1 MNIDVKINEIEEVN
15 IVKKLIK
22 NGLIVDGSGNSSY
35 YGDILLDGDKIE
47 KIGENLQCED
57 AEIIDAKGLV
67 VAPGFIDT
75 HSHSCMLL
83 FKDSLLT
90 PKIRQGI
97 TTELVAQDGMGPAP
111 VDDKNLS
118 SWIKAMKGLEGE
130 YDVEWTW
137 RSVADYLERIEKVG
151 LGPNVAYLAP
161 HGNVRMI
168 SMGLDN
174 RKPTE
179 EEITLMQANLAKA
192 IDEGAFGMST
202 GMIYP
207 PCCYADIDEFI
218 QLGKVLHDKD
228 AVFVTHQRSE
238 ADSILD
244 SMEEILTIGK
254 ESGCKVHFSHFKVCG
269 KNNWDKF
276 PKVLDRLDR
285 AKEEGMIVSYDQ
297 YPYVAGSTMMS
308 VILPPWVHDGG
319 TDKLIERLKNTDLRE
334 KMKEDIANGIPG
346 WDNFVEFA
354 GLDGIFV
361 TFVGSEK
368 NQDVVGKNLIEVGKC
383 KGKDPLDAIFD
394 VILEEENIVGLVDFY
409 GTEEHVK
416 LIMSRAEQNVCTDGI
431 MGGKPHPRL
440 FGAFPRVLG
449 KYVRDEKSFT
459 LETAIYKMTGK
470 SAAVLGLKDRGLLKE
485 GYKADLVVI
494 DYDNIIDKGDYT
506 EPNQYPVGIEYV
518 IVNGEVV
525 IKEGE
530 DTGKR
535 PGKVLRKN
543 KGMEIN

>member
-1 MNIDVKINEIEEVN
+1 M
-15 IVKKLIK
+15 KKLIK
-22 NGLIVDGSGNSSY
+22 NGFVVDGSGKKGY
-35 YGDILLDGDKIE
+35 KADVLIDGDRIE
-47 KIGENLQCED
+47 RIEVNINSED
-57 AEIIDAKGLV
+57 AIIIDAEGLV

-75 HSHSCMLL
+75 HSHSSMLL

-111 VDDKNLS
+111 VNENTLS
-118 SWIKAMKGLEGE
+118 PWIKAMKGLEGE

-137 RSVADYLERIEKVG
+137 RSVADYLDRIEKLD
-151 LGPNVAYLAP
+151 LGPNIAYLAP
-161 HGNVRMI
+161 HGNVRMV

-179 EEITLMQANLAKA
+179 EEMKLMQDNLAKA

-207 PCCYADIDEFI
+207 PCCYADIDEFKE
-218 QLGKVLHDKD
+218 LGKVLHDKD
-228 AVFVTHQRSE
+228 AIFVTHQRSE

-276 PKVLDRLDR
+276 PKVLDRLDK
-285 AKEEGMIVSYDQ
+285 AKEEGMIVSFDQ

-319 TDKLIERLKNTDLRE
+319 TDKLIERLKDTNLRA
-334 KMKEDIANGIPG
+334 KMKEDISNGIPG

-361 TFVGSEK
+361 TFVGSDR
-368 NQDVVGKNLIEVGKC
+368 NQDLVGKDLNEVGIIR
-383 KGKDPLDAIFD
+383 GKDPLDAIFD

-409 GTEEHVK
+409 GTEEHIK
-416 LIMSRAEQNVCTDGI
+416 LIMSRPEQNVCTDGI

-440 FGAFPRVLG
+440 FGSFPRVIG

-470 SAAVLGLKDRGLLKE
+470 SAQVLGLNDRGLLKE
-485 GYKADLVVI
+485 GYSADIVI
-494 DYDNIIDKGDYT
+494 FDFDNVIDKGDYT
-506 EPNQYPVGIEYV
+506 DPKQYPVGINHV
-518 IVNGEVV
+518 FVNGELV
-525 IKEGE
+525 IDNGE
-530 DTGKR
+530 DTGNR
-535 PGKVLRKN
+535 PGRVLRK
-543 KGMEIN
+543 K

>member
-47 KIGENLQCED
+47 KIGEHLQCED
-57 AEIIDAKGLV
+57 AEIIDAKGFVLE
-67 VAPGFIDT
+67 PGFIDT
-75 HSHSCMLL
+75 HSHSSMLL

-137 RSVADYLERIEKVG
+137 RSVADYLERIEKIG
-151 LGPNVAYLAP
+151 LGPNIAYLAP

-179 EEITLMQANLAKA
+179 EEMTLMQANLAKA

-319 TDKLIERLKNTDLRE
+319 TDKLIERLKDSDLRE

-354 GLDGIFV
+354 GLEGIFV

-368 NQDVVGKNLIEVGKC
+368 NQDVVGMNLVEVGKC

-416 LIMSRAEQNVCTDGI
+416 LIMSRPEQNVCTDGI

-494 DYDNIIDKGDYT
+494 DYDNVIDKGDYT

-535 PGKVLRKN
+535 PGKVLRKS

>member
-1 MNIDVKINEIEEVN
+1 M
-15 IVKKLIK
+15 KKLIK
-22 NGLIVDGSGNSSY
+22 NGLIVDGSGNSSH

-57 AEIIDAKGLV
+57 AEIIDAKGFV

-75 HSHSCMLL
+75 HSHSSMLL

-111 VDDKNLS
+111 VDDINLS

-130 YDVEWTW
+130 YNVEWTW

-179 EEITLMQANLAKA
+179 EEMTLMQANLAKA

-218 QLGKVLHDKD
+218 QLGKILHDKD

-319 TDKLIERLKNTDLRE
+319 TDKLIERLKDANLRE

-354 GLDGIFV
+354 GLEGIFV

-416 LIMSRAEQNVCTDGI
+416 LIMSRPEQNVCTDGI

-485 GYKADLVVI
+485 GYKADLVII

>member
-1 MNIDVKINEIEEVN
+1 MKT
-15 IVKKLIK
+15 LIK
-22 NGLIVDGSGNSSY
+22 NGIIIDGTGGDRYTGDVLINNG
-35 YGDILLDGDKIE
+35 IIE
-47 KIGENLQCED
+47 KIGNDLNDSQ
-57 AEIIDAKGLV
+57 AEIIDAAGLIV
-67 VAPGFIDT
+67 SPGFIDT
-75 HSHSCMLL
+75 HSHSSMLL
-83 FKDSLLT
+83 FKDSLLS
-90 PKIRQGI
+90 PKIKQGI

-111 VDDKNLS
+111 VNDATLS
-118 SWIKAMKGLEGE
+118 PWIKAMKGLEGE
-130 YDVEWTW
+130 YEVEWTW
-137 RSVADYLERIEKVG
+137 RSVKDYLDTIEKLD

-179 EEITLMQANLAKA
+179 EEMKLMQENLAKA

-218 QLGKVLHDKD
+218 ELGKVLHDKD
-228 AVFVTHQRSE
+228 VVFVTHQRSE
-238 ADSILD
+238 ADFILD

-285 AKEEGMIVSYDQ
+285 AKEEGMTVSFDQ

-319 TDKLIERLKNTDLRE
+319 TEKLLERLKDQNLRE
-334 KMKEDIANGIPG
+334 KMKEDIKNGIHG

-354 GLDGIFV
+354 GLEGIFV
-361 TFVGSEK
+361 TFVGSDK
-368 NQDVVGKNLIEVGKC
+368 NQDVVGKNLIEVGQI
-383 KGKDPLDAIFD
+383 KGKNPLDAIFD

-416 LIMSRAEQNVCTDGI
+416 LIMSRPEQNVCTDGI

-440 FGAFPRVLG
+440 YGAFPRVLG
-449 KYVRDEKSFT
+449 KYVREEQLFS

-470 SAAVLGLKDRGLLKE
+470 SAEVLGLKDRGQLKE
-485 GYKADLVVI
+485 GLAADILIFDSEKV
-494 DYDNIIDKGDYT
+494 IDKGDYT
-506 EPNQYPVGIEYV
+506 DPNQYPLGINCV
-518 IVNGEVV
+518 LVNGEQV
-525 IKEGE
+525 IKDGE

-535 PGKVLRKN
+535 SGKVLRRK
-543 KGMEIN
+543 

>member
-1 MNIDVKINEIEEVN
+1 M
-15 IVKKLIK
+15 KKLIK
-22 NGLIVDGSGNSSY
+22 NGLIVDGSGGKSFK
-35 YGDILLDGDKIE
+35 GDLLINGDKIE
-47 KIGENLQCED
+47 KIGANIHSED
-57 AEIIDAKGLV
+57 AIIIDAEGLV
-67 VAPGFIDT
+67 VSPGFIDT
-75 HSHSCMLL
+75 HSHSSMLL

-111 VDDKNLS
+111 VTEETLS
-118 SWIKAMKGLEGE
+118 PWIKAMKGLEGE
-130 YDVEWTW
+130 YEVEWTW
-137 RSVADYLERIEKVG
+137 RSVSDYLDRIEKLE
-151 LGPNVAYLAP
+151 LGPNIAYLAP
-161 HGNVRMI
+161 HGNVRMV

-179 EEITLMQANLAKA
+179 EEIKLMQDNLAKA

-218 QLGKVLHDKD
+218 ELGKVLHDKD
-228 AVFVTHQRSE
+228 AIFVTHQRSE
-238 ADSILD
+238 ADFILD

-276 PKVLDRLDR
+276 PKVLDRLDK
-285 AKEEGMIVSYDQ
+285 AKEEGMIVSFDQ

-319 TDKLIERLKNTDLRE
+319 TDKLIERLKDKDLRE

-354 GLDGIFV
+354 GLFGIFV
-361 TFVGSEK
+361 TFVGSDK
-368 NQDVVGKNLIEVGKC
+368 NQDLVGKSLTEVGMIR
-383 KGKDPLDAIFD
+383 GKDPLDAIFD

-409 GTEEHVK
+409 GTEEHIK
-416 LIMSRAEQNVCTDGI
+416 LIMSRPEQNVCTDGI

-440 FGAFPRVLG
+440 FGSFPRVIG
-449 KYVRDEKSFT
+449 KYVRDENSFT

-470 SAAVLGLKDRGLLKE
+470 SSQVLGLKDRGLLKE
-485 GYKADLVVI
+485 GYAADIVVF
-494 DYDNIIDKGDYT
+494 DFDNIIDKGDYT
-506 EPNQYPVGIEYV
+506 DPKQYPVGINHV
-518 IVNGEVV
+518 LVNGELV
-525 IKEGE
+525 IENGE
-530 DTGKR
+530 DTGNR
-535 PGKVLRKN
+535 PGRVLRK
-543 KGMEIN
+543 K

>member
-1 MNIDVKINEIEEVN
+1 MTKL
-15 IVKKLIK
+15 LIK
-22 NGLIVDGSGNSSY
+22 NGIIIDGTGKERFK
-35 YGDILLDGDKIE
+35 GDIAIENDIIVNIGKIKDECFDKV
-47 KIGENLQCED
+47 
-57 AEIIDAKGLV
+57 IDADGKI

-75 HSHSCMLL
+75 HSHSSMLL
-83 FKDSLLT
+83 FEDPYLS

-111 VDDKNLS
+111 VNEETLS
-118 SWIKAMKGLEGE
+118 PWIKAMKGLEGE
-130 YDVEWTW
+130 YQVDWTW
-137 RSVADYLERIEKVG
+137 KSVADYLATIEKLD
-151 LGPNVAYLAP
+151 LGPNIAYLAP

-179 EEITLMQANLAKA
+179 EEIKLMQENLAKA
-192 IDEGAFGMST
+192 IDQGAFGMST

-207 PCCYADIDEFI
+207 PCCYAEIDEFI
-218 QLGKVLHDKD
+218 ELGKVLQEKGG
-228 AVFVTHQRSE
+228 VFVTHQRSE

-269 KNNWDKF
+269 KKNWDKF
-276 PKVLDRLDR
+276 PKVLARLDK
-285 AKEEGMIVSYDQ
+285 AKEDGMTVSFDQ

-319 TDKLIERLKNTDLRE
+319 TNKLIERLKDQKLRE

-354 GLDGIFV
+354 GLEGIFV

-368 NQDVVGKNLIEVGKC
+368 NQDVVGKNLIEVGEI

-394 VILEEENIVGLVDFY
+394 VIMEEENIVGLVDFY

-416 LIMSRAEQNVCTDGI
+416 LIMSRPEQNVCTDGI

-440 FGAFPRVLG
+440 YGAFPRVLA
-449 KYVRDEKSFT
+449 KYVREEKAFT
-459 LETAIYKMTGK
+459 LETAIHKMTGK
-470 SAAVLGLKDRGLLKE
+470 SAQVLGLTDRGILKE
-485 GYKADLVVI
+485 GLAADIVIFDSEKIQDTANFTNPIQYPLGI
-494 DYDNIIDKGDYT
+494 DY
-506 EPNQYPVGIEYV
+506 VL
-518 IVNGEVV
+518 VNGKVL
-525 IKEGE
+525 INEGE
-530 DTGKR
+530 PQPQKA
-535 PGKVLRKN
+535 GKVLRFQKR
-543 KGMEIN
+543 

>member
-1 MNIDVKINEIEEVN
+1 MTKL
-15 IVKKLIK
+15 LIK
-22 NGLIVDGSGNSSY
+22 NGLIIDGTGKERFK
-35 YGDILLDGDKIE
+35 GDIAIENDIIVNIGKIKDKCFD
-47 KIGENLQCED
+47 KV
-57 AEIIDAKGLV
+57 IDADGKI

-75 HSHSCMLL
+75 HSHSSMLL
-83 FKDSLLT
+83 FKDAFLS
-90 PKIRQGI
+90 PKICQGI

-111 VDDKNLS
+111 VNEETLS
-118 SWIKAMKGLEGE
+118 PWIKAMKGLEGE
-130 YDVEWTW
+130 YQVDWTW
-137 RSVADYLERIEKVG
+137 RSVADYLATIEKLD
-151 LGPNVAYLAP
+151 LGPNIAYLAP

-179 EEITLMQANLAKA
+179 EEIKLMQENLAKA

-207 PCCYADIDEFI
+207 PCCYAEIEEFI
-218 QLGKVLHDKD
+218 ELGKVLQEKGG
-228 AVFVTHQRSE
+228 VFVTHQRSE

-269 KNNWDKF
+269 KKNWDKF
-276 PKVLDRLDR
+276 PKVLARLDK
-285 AKEEGMIVSYDQ
+285 AKEDGMIVSFDQ

-319 TDKLIERLKNTDLRE
+319 TNKLIERLKDQKLRE

-354 GLDGIFV
+354 GLEGIFV

-368 NQDVVGKNLIEVGKC
+368 NQDVVGKNLIEVGEI

-394 VILEEENIVGLVDFY
+394 VIMEEENIVGLVDFY

-416 LIMSRAEQNVCTDGI
+416 LIMSRPEQNVCTDGI

-440 FGAFPRVLG
+440 YGAFPRVLA
-449 KYVRDEKSFT
+449 KYVREEKAFT
-459 LETAIYKMTGK
+459 LETAIHKMTGK
-470 SAAVLGLKDRGLLKE
+470 SAQVLGLTDRGILKE
-485 GYKADLVVI
+485 GLAADIVIFDSEKIQDTANFTNPIQYPLGI
-494 DYDNIIDKGDYT
+494 DY
-506 EPNQYPVGIEYV
+506 VL
-518 IVNGEVV
+518 VNGKVL
-525 IKEGE
+525 INK
-530 DTGKR
+530 GK
-535 PGKVLRKN
+535 PQPQKAGKVLRFK
-543 KGMEIN
+543 KR

>member
-1 MNIDVKINEIEEVN
+1 MTKFHII
-15 IVKKLIK
+15 IK
-22 NGLIVDGSGNSSY
+22 NGFLIDGTGNK
-35 YGDILLDGDKIE
+35 GVNADLGIIDDKIV
-47 KIGENLQCED
+47 KIGDLKS
-57 AEIIDAKGLV
+57 AEAERIIDATGKIV
-67 VAPGFIDT
+67 SPGFIDT
-75 HSHSCMLL
+75 HSHSSMLL
-83 FKDSLLT
+83 FEDPFLS

-111 VDDKNLS
+111 VDDKTLS
-118 SWIKAMKGLEGE
+118 PWIKAMKGLEGE
-130 YDVEWTW
+130 YEVDWTW
-137 RSVADYLERIEKVG
+137 RSVSDYLETIEKLD
-151 LGPNVAYLAP
+151 LGPNIAYLAP

-179 EEITLMQANLAKA
+179 AEIKLMQENLAKA

-207 PCCYADIDEFI
+207 PCCYAEIDEFI
-218 QLGKVLHDKD
+218 ELGKVLHDKD

-254 ESGCKVHFSHFKVCG
+254 ESGCRVHFSHFKVCG
-269 KNNWDKF
+269 KKNWDKF
-276 PKVLDRLDR
+276 PKVLDRLDKAR
-285 AKEEGMIVSYDQ
+285 EEGMIVSFDQ

-319 TDKLIERLKNTDLRE
+319 TDKLLERLKDKELRK
-334 KMKEDIANGIPG
+334 KMKEDIQNGIPG

-361 TFVGSEK
+361 TFVGSDK
-368 NQDVVGKNLIEVGKC
+368 NQDVVGKNLIEVGEV

-416 LIMSRAEQNVCTDGI
+416 LIMSRPEQNICTDGI

-440 FGAFPRVLG
+440 YGAFPRVLG
-449 KYVRDEKSFT
+449 KYVREEKLFS
-459 LETAIYKMTGK
+459 LETAIHKMTGK
-470 SAAVLGLKDRGLLKE
+470 SAEVLKLENRGLLKE
-485 GYKADLVVI
+485 NYAADIVVFDPETI
-494 DYDNIIDKGDYT
+494 KDVGDYA
-506 EPNQYPVGIEYV
+506 EPNQYPTGIEYV
-518 IVNGEVV
+518 LVN
-525 IKEGE
+525 
-530 DTGKR
+530 
-535 PGKVLRKN
+535 GKVL
-543 KGMEIN
+543 INEGKPQPQKAGKVLKFQKRD